1 VYYLT
6 LARALPTDYE
16 NSEGF
21 FENFSAKLKF
31 QGEFTEGIPDG
42 LIKNNII

>member
-1 VYYLT
+1 M
-6 LARALPTDYE
+6 DYE
-16 NSEGF
+16 NSRGF

-31 QGEFTEGIPDG
+31 QGEFTERIADG